1 MGALFDRYRDA
12 LANWWE
18 DPGTQTMIVQRPIK
32 IAGTIVLAGVL
43 IWFFTRLIGRLG
55 RQAKE
60 RPRSNNIRYEA
71 RVNTLTQ
78 VSKSAVRVI
87 GWAWAILTIVGLL
100 GINVGP
106 LLASAGI
113 AGVAL
118 GFGAQS
124 LVKDFLSGIFMLMED
139 QYGVGDYIQVGN
151 LSGTVE
157 EVTLRVTTIRDI
169 DGTQWFIRNGEI
181 LELGNYSQGYAMAR
195 VDFPVGLTNDFNQAI
210 DAIQAA
216 AAHVAEDADLAGMIV
231 ETPTVEGITDVQP
244 DHALIRV
251 RVKVAPGSQW
261 DVQRKLFAAIF
272 PKLSAAGITPPQR
285 FYPPAP

>member
-1 MGALFDRYRDA
+1 MGPLFDRYRDA
-12 LANWWE
+12 IVAWWE
-18 DPGTQTMIVQRPIK
+18 DPDTQTMLVQRPIK
-32 IAGTIVLAGVL
+32 ILGTVILAAIL
-43 IWFFTRLIGRLG
+43 IWFGTRVIGRLG

-60 RPRSNNIRYEA
+60 RPRSNNVRYEA
-71 RVNTLTQ
+71 RVDTLTQ
-78 VSKSAVRVI
+78 VSKSALKIAV
-87 GWAWAILTIVGLL
+87 WAWAILTVVGLL

-106 LLASAGI
+106 ILASAGI

-118 GFGAQS
+118 GFGAQA

-139 QYGVGDYIQVGN
+139 QYGVGDYIQVGD

-195 VDFPVGLTNDFNQAI
+195 VDFPVGLKNDFNQAI

-216 AAHVAEDADLAGMIV
+216 AAHVAEDAELADMIV
-231 ETPTVEGITDVQP
+231 DTPTVEGITDVQP

-251 RVKVAPGSQW
+251 RVKVTPGSQW

-272 PKLSAAGITPPQR
+272 PKLSDAGITPPQR
-285 FYPPAP
+285 FYPPAS